1 MFNAYTDAIKISCK
15 LHEEEVRMKAALDE
29 NSDRP
34 SLVMLYIQN
43 M

>member
-1 MFNAYTDAIKISCK
+1 
-15 LHEEEVRMKAALDE
+15 MKAALDDDSE
-29 NSDRP
+29 RP